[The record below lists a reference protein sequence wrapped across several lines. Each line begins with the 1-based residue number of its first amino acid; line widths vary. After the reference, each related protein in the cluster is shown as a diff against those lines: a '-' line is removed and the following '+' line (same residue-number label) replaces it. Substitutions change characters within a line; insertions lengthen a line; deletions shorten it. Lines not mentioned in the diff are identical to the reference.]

1 MTLLPEP
8 TPEIV
13 AQIAGRLSALQPA
26 PLVLRSVFG
35 SVESGAIAQALDR
48 FCRDQLG
55 AQANSCLFVAA
66 GVGVVV
72 GAELADGRQV
82 VVKAHR
88 PGVTAR
94 YLAAVQTAQRHMATS
109 GLPAPLPLA
118 GPAPLR
124 NGLGTA
130 ETLLTGG
137 TWADPHSPATRDAMA
152 VTLARLAAAGRSLVD
167 LVDIGAGPMEVAPGA
182 LWPTP
187 HDPRFDFTANADGA
201 RWIDDLA
208 RQAREIQRVGAN
220 RDPVVGH
227 TDWRVENMRF
237 DARGQVCAV
246 FDWDSLRILP
256 EPVLAGKGAAN
267 YTTDWGRDVERQ
279 YPSVDEALGFIAAF
293 EAARGERFDDGQR
306 RMARAALVDA
316 WAYISRCEHSDD
328 PTGPGD
334 SDSAR
339 ALLRAHGESLLTG

>member
-1 MTLLPEP
+1 
-8 TPEIV
+8 
-13 AQIAGRLSALQPA
+13 
-26 PLVLRSVFG
+26 
-35 SVESGAIAQALDR
+35 
-48 FCRDQLG
+48 
-55 AQANSCLFVAA
+55 
-66 GVGVVV
+66 
-72 GAELADGRQV
+72 
-82 VVKAHR
+82 
-88 PGVTAR
+88 
-94 YLAAVQTAQRHMATS
+94 
-109 GLPAPLPLA
+109 
-118 GPAPLR
+118 
-124 NGLGTA
+124 
-130 ETLLTGG
+130 
-137 TWADPHSPATRDAMA
+137 
-152 VTLARLAAAGRSLVD
+152 
-167 LVDIGAGPMEVAPGA
+167 VAPGA

-237 DARGQVCAV
+237 DSRGQVCAV